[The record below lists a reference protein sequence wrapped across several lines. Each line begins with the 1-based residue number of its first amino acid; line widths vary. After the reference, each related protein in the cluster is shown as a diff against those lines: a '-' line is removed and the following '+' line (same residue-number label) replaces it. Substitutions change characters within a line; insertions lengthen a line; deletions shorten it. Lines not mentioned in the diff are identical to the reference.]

1 MMWILALVLQLGAS
15 HAFPKGCLPQ
25 ITPPATPPRLATSYN
40 GIALEDV
47 CFDNQTDDDALHF
60 FAISDWGG
68 IPYGGGPPVPADLAA
83 RSLVKGVDMQA
94 QQRVAAQM
102 AERAKINQ
110 PRFVLNAGDM
120 FYWNGLETHC
130 GLGMTTLSDPKKQ
143 FSKVFEQVYIG
154 EELKSVPWLGTLGNH
169 DFGGRAYTSGWD
181 QIIAF
186 TWGPSGRWVTPAL
199 YWRQRVHHL
208 DFTADFFFV
217 DSNVNDVSAPGT
229 HKFANLCGAN
239 ASYHPNI
246 STAMS
251 NSMLTCGEQG
261 PTSPSDCVSWF
272 HALWKDQVAWLEK
285 ELYDS
290 TGAADWQIVVTHFPP
305 EGNWQLDTWKHLSA
319 SYGIDLFVTGHRH
332 QQEVHVP
339 GTKNPLGTTYV
350 VSGGGGGIM
359 SEKKPSAD
367 GHDDQYGFF
376 DIAITRHT
384 LNLSA
389 ISHGGILRS
398 TTVVEPRV
406 GMLTQTSTSTTTTSS
421 TMTST
426 TTSSTSMTTSTTATS
441 TETVTSTTT
450 SSSTVTLTTVTRT
463 RTTMTRTTS
472 TATRTTSTMKL
483 PISNSDPE
491 GIPIILLLLLASS
504 L

>member
-15 HAFPKGCLPQ
+15 HAAGLGCLPQ

-68 IPYGGGPPVPADLAA
+68 IPYGGGPPVPADLNA
-83 RSLVKGVDMQA
+83 RSLVKGVDMHA

-130 GLGMTTLSDPKKQ
+130 GLGMTTLSDPKQQ

-169 DFGGRAYTSGWD
+169 DFGGRAYTKGWD
-181 QIIAF
+181 QIIAY
-186 TWGPSGRWVTPAL
+186 TWGPGGRWVTPAL

-251 NSMLTCGEQG
+251 AAMLTCGEQG

-290 TGAADWQIVVTHFPP
+290 TAAADWQIVVTHFPP
-305 EGNWQLDTWKHLSA
+305 EEGWQLDTWKRLSA

-332 QQEVHVP
+332 QQEVHLP
-339 GTKNPLGTTYV
+339 GKGLLGTAYV

-359 SEKKPSAD
+359 SEGTPSAD

-406 GMLTQTSTSTTTTSS
+406 GMLTQTSTSTT
-421 TMTST
+421 ST
-426 TTSSTSMTTSTTATS
+426 TTTMTTTATS
-441 TETVTSTTT
+441 TTSSSTTT
-450 SSSTVTLTTVTRT
+450 STITSSTFTSTK
-463 RTTMTRTTS
+463 TTS
-472 TATRTTSTMKL
+472 TKKPAAMAISRSSPEYAQIMRFRSQITTNSNKTTTTQLAIHHKL
-483 PISNSDPE
+483 
-491 GIPIILLLLLASS
+491 
-504 L
+504 